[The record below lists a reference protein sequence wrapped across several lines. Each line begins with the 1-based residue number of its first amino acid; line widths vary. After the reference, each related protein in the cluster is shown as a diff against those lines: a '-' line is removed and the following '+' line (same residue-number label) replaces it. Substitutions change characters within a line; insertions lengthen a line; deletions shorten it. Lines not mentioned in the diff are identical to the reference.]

1 MLLKKYLRDWSFL
14 LSMPWDLIIIDRKE
28 EKIFLDKSIKT
39 SKFMQFNFLIL
50 YLLHLNTGETI
61 GQKLKMDPI

>member
-1 MLLKKYLRDWSFL
+1 M

-50 YLLHLNTGETI
+50 YLLPLKTGETI